1 MLELSHISHRFGEK
15 SVLRNV
21 SCRFEAGKISAL
33 IGPNG
38 AGKTSLLRIAAG
50 IETPH
55 KGIVTLDGIDFTDAQ
70 MRART
75 LAYLPQFQNIA
86 WPLLCRDVVAL
97 GLLPFGIKDEG
108 QVDAALDACGAT
120 HFATR
125 PIDTLSGG
133 EAARVHLARLLVG
146 DAPLLLLDEPVQSL
160 DAAGAQAVMRLLR
173 QAANDGKAVALVLHD
188 LNLAQ
193 HYCDEVV
200 LMDEG
205 AIIDQGA
212 PHALFTPAT
221 LAPIFGIEFTRAA
234 ANGVDY
240 ILPQRS

>member
-1 MLELSHISHRFGEK
+1 MLELAHISQAFGAK
-15 SVLRNV
+15 SVLRDV

-50 IETPH
+50 LETPDA
-55 KGIVTLDGIDFTDAQ
+55 GTVRLDGTNFADAQ
-70 MRART
+70 ARARK

-97 GLLPFGIKDEG
+97 GLLPFGVKDEG
-108 QVDAALDACGAT
+108 QVEAALGLCGVA
-120 HFATR
+120 HFAER

-133 EAARVHLARLLVG
+133 EAARVHVARLLVG
-146 DAPLLLLDEPVQSL
+146 DAPLLLLDEPMQSL

-173 QAANDGKAVALVLHD
+173 QAANDGKAVGLVLHD

-193 HYCDEVV
+193 HFCDEVV
-200 LMDEG
+200 LMDAG
-205 AIIDQGA
+205 AIIGQGA

>member
-1 MLELSHISHRFGEK
+1 MLELENITHRFDEK
-15 SVLRNV
+15 SVLRDV

-50 IETPH
+50 LEAPDGGTA
-55 KGIVTLDGIDFTDAQ
+55 TLDGVDFADAQ

-97 GLLPFGIKDEG
+97 GLLPFGVKDEG
-108 QVDAALDACGAT
+108 QVDAALRACGASQ
-120 HFATR
+120 FADR
-125 PIDTLSGG
+125 SIDTLSGG
-133 EAARVHLARLLVG
+133 EAARVHMARLLVG
-146 DAPLLLLDEPVQSL
+146 DAPVLLLDEPVQSL
-160 DAAGAQAVMRLLR
+160 DAAGADAVMRLLR
-173 QAANDGKAVALVLHD
+173 QAANDGKAVGLVVHD

-193 HYCDEVV
+193 HYCDAVV

-205 AIIDQGA
+205 VIVGHGA
-212 PHALFTPAT
+212 PQDLFTPAT
-221 LAPIFGIEFTRAA
+221 LAPIFGIGFTRAA

>member
-15 SVLRNV
+15 SVLRDV
-21 SCRFEAGKISAL
+21 SCRFEVGKISAL

-38 AGKTSLLRIAAG
+38 AGKTSLLRVAAG
-50 IETPH
+50 LQKPDSGTVH
-55 KGIVTLDGIDFTDAQ
+55 LDGVALIDPQ
-70 MRART
+70 VRARK
-75 LAYLPQFQNIA
+75 LAYLPQFQNIT

-97 GLLPFGIKDEG
+97 GLLPFGIKDAVRVE
-108 QVDAALDACGAT
+108 AALDLCGAAQ
-120 HFATR
+120 FADR

-133 EAARVHLARLLVG
+133 EAARVHMARLMVG
-146 DAPLLLLDEPVQSL
+146 DVPLLLLDEPVQSL

-173 QAANDGKAVALVLHD
+173 QAAKDGKAVALVLHD

-205 AIIDQGA
+205 AIIGQGA
-212 PHALFTPAT
+212 PQELFTPAT
-221 LAPIFGIEFTRAA
+221 LAPIFDIEFTRAA

>member
-1 MLELSHISHRFGEK
+1 MLELINVSHAFGQK
-15 SVLRNV
+15 SVLRDV
-21 SCRFEAGKISAL
+21 SCRFEAGKITAL

-38 AGKTSLLRIAAG
+38 AGKTTLLRIAAG
-50 IETPH
+50 LETPDE
-55 KGIVTLDGIDFTDAQ
+55 GAVTLHGTDFADAQ
-70 MRART
+70 ARARK

-97 GLLPFGIKDEG
+97 GLLPFGLRDMG
-108 QVDAALDACGAT
+108 QVGAALEACGAAQ
-120 HFATR
+120 FADR

-133 EAARVHLARLLVG
+133 EAARVHMARLLVG
-146 DAPLLLLDEPVQSL
+146 DAPVLFLDEPVQSL
-160 DAAGAQAVMRLLR
+160 DAAGADALMRLLR
-173 QAANDGKAVALVLHD
+173 QAANDGKAVGLVLHD

-193 HYCDEVV
+193 YFCDEAV
-200 LMDEG
+200 LLDEG
-205 AIIDQGA
+205 AIVGQGA
-212 PHALFTPAT
+212 PHALFTPAI